1 MCLLLD
7 LPLRS
12 WGCSAAPSTREPLT
26 QPRRAQEF
34 SLRDHSDVIYTTATS
49 PAFLSSTQRASFPGP
64 SNTDRIRAQ
73 RSRATSICMTRGQAA
88 QSPRCGRLSHAI
100 HSARG
105 IKCALAQ
112 SLQPSARITEQ
123 RFLVC
128 IRQKITPDDPRILPS
143 PVVYSKGSVL
153 LTARVPGADTAAQ
166 VPPPG
171 PEESRQNPAPRCSPA
186 RRTSPEIY
194 REFRKHSCF
203 FQPGPICNFAS
214 CKRRARQKQTEGLE
228 VWELG
233 KGLE

>member
-1 MCLLLD
+1 M
-7 LPLRS
+7 
-12 WGCSAAPSTREPLT
+12 
-26 QPRRAQEF
+26 
-34 SLRDHSDVIYTTATS
+34 IYTTATS
-49 PAFLSSTQRASFPGP
+49 PAFLSSAQRASFPGP

-112 SLQPSARITEQ
+112 SLQPSARITER

-128 IRQKITPDDPRILPS
+128 IRQKVTPDDPRILPS

-153 LTARVPGADTAAQ
+153 LTAGVPGADTAAQ
-166 VPPPG
+166 VPPPR
-171 PEESRQNPAPRCSPA
+171 PKESRQNPACPPAVPPRGFIGSFA
-186 RRTSPEIY
+186 N
-194 REFRKHSCF
+194 KVVF
-203 FQPGPICNFAS
+203 FQPGPICSFAS